1 MVNRA
6 VVLANRL
13 VLEGGSEL
21 SPARVALLRR
31 TLSSLAQIGVTD
43 VRVVDG
49 EHADVLQERLV
60 GGGRR
65 FENTEMRVQVLAN
78 RSWRRASGAALLVAR
93 DFLTASDEPCL
104 VLRGDRPL
112 DREALAELAATD
124 LGRSSAVIAIAE
136 PPDDATASLHCEV
149 KVRVES
155 ARSGAAA
162 IIAIGL
168 DLDRY
173 DAIFTGHALVSPE
186 IVRELERWSN
196 PPFEDGLAAW
206 VATGRVRAR
215 AGRIAWPTW
224 PTWTGDVAQSGE
236 ATSEMGDK
244 VAAILDAKSH
254 PAYTLLNPGPVN
266 TTSGVKSAL
275 IHHDVCHRDS
285 NFSELLVSLTGK
297 LRRIFRGSPE
307 HSVHVLTGSGTAAM
321 ECAIASTVPRDRKIL
336 VIDNGAFGE
345 RLYEIARLHEMD
357 VVHLRYAWGDQ
368 VDPADV
374 ERAFE
379 ENPDIAVVTMTHHE
393 TSVGLLNPI
402 GAVGA
407 LCRRY
412 DALFLV
418 DAVSSL
424 GAEDIDMA
432 RDQIDIAWAS
442 ANKCLHAISGVGFL
456 CVSDR
461 VWPKIELVKPRT
473 YYLDLKRYRRYMD
486 ELAQTPFTP
495 AVSNYF
501 ALDQACSEF
510 LADGHARRFAMY
522 RERNQRM
529 RTGLA
534 ALGMASFTRT
544 GRESHSVLT
553 CCVPAG
559 IAFEDLYER
568 LKRRGYI
575 VYACK
580 DVLAD
585 RFMQVAN
592 MGDLPL
598 ERIDAFL
605 VAVREVIAELRRESV
620 RRDPAAAGVPVRAT
634 A

>member
-1 MVNRA
+1 MVTRA
-6 VVLANRL
+6 VVLAHRL

-21 SPARVALLRR
+21 SAARIALLRR

-60 GGGRR
+60 GGGRK
-65 FENTEMRVQVLAN
+65 FEGSDMRVQVLSN
-78 RSWRRASGAALLVAR
+78 RSWRRASGSAVLVAR
-93 DFLTASDEPCL
+93 DFITASDEPCL

-112 DREALAELAATD
+112 DGEALAELAATE
-124 LGRSSAVIAIAE
+124 LGRHAAAIAIAE
-136 PPDDATASLHCEV
+136 PPEDELAPLHCEV
-149 KVRVES
+149 KVRLES
-155 ARSGAAA
+155 ARSGA
-162 IIAIGL
+162 IIGIGL

-173 DAIFTGHALVSPE
+173 DAIFTGDALVSPD

-196 PPFEDGLAAW
+196 PAVEDALATW
-206 VATGRVRAR
+206 VAAGRVRAR
-215 AGRIAWPTW
+215 PGRIAWPSW
-224 PTWTGDVAQSGE
+224 PTWTSDVAHTGDASIE
-236 ATSEMGDK
+236 LGDK
-244 VAAILDAKSH
+244 VTAILEAKAH

-266 TTSGVKSAL
+266 TTTAVKSAL
-275 IHHDVCHRDS
+275 VHQDVCHRDS
-285 NFSELLVSLTGK
+285 NFSELMVSLSGK

-307 HSVHVLTGSGTAAM
+307 HSICVITGSGTAAM
-321 ECAIASTVPRDRKIL
+321 ECALASTVPRDRKIL
-336 VIDNGAFGE
+336 VVDNGAFGE

-379 ENPDIAVVTMTHHE
+379 EHPDIAVVAMTHHE

-402 GAVGA
+402 GAVGT

-424 GAEDIDMA
+424 GAEDIDVV
-432 RDQIDIAWAS
+432 RDQVDICWGS

-456 CVSDR
+456 CVSPR
-461 VWPKIELVKPRT
+461 VWPKIELVKSRT
-473 YYLDLKRYRRYMD
+473 YYLDLKRYRKYME

-510 LADGHARRFAMY
+510 LADGHSKRFAMY
-522 RERNQRM
+522 RERNQRL
-529 RTGLA
+529 RSGLA
-534 ALGMASFTRT
+534 ALGMAAFTRT
-544 GRESHSVLT
+544 GHESHSVMT

-559 IAFEDLYER
+559 IAFPDLYER

-598 ERIDAFL
+598 ARIDDFL
-605 VAVREVIAELRRESV
+605 IAVRDVIAELRRDAV
-620 RRDPAAAGVPVRAT
+620 HRDPAAAAVRVRAT

>member
-6 VVLANRL
+6 IVLAHRL
-13 VLEGGSEL
+13 LLEGGSEL

-60 GGGRR
+60 GVGRGPGG
-65 FENTEMRVQVLAN
+65 EMRIQVLAN
-78 RSWRRASGAALLVAR
+78 RSWRRNSGAALLVAR
-93 DFLTASDEPCL
+93 DFLTSSPEPCL
-104 VLRGDRPL
+104 VLRGDRAL
-112 DREALAELAATD
+112 DREALAELAATE
-124 LGRSSAVIAIAE
+124 LGRFSAAIAIAE
-136 PPDDATASLHCEV
+136 PPDDEVAPLHCEV
-149 KVRVES
+149 KVRVDS
-155 ARSGAAA
+155 GRSNSPGT
-162 IIAIGL
+162 ITGIGL

-173 DAIFTGHALVSPE
+173 DAIFTGHALVSPS
-186 IVRELERWSN
+186 IADELERWSN
-196 PPFEDGLAAW
+196 PNLEDALATW
-206 VATGRVRAR
+206 VAAGRVRAR
-215 AGRIAWPTW
+215 PGRIAWPTW
-224 PTWTGDVAQSGE
+224 PTWNGDVAQSGE
-236 ATSEMGDK
+236 MTIELGDK
-244 VAAILDAKSH
+244 VAAILEAKAH

-266 TTSGVKSAL
+266 TTPGVKSAL
-275 IHHDVCHRDS
+275 IHHDVCHRDT

-307 HSVHVLTGSGTAAM
+307 HSVCVITGSGTAAM
-321 ECAIASTVPRDRKIL
+321 ECALASTVPRDRKIL

-368 VDPADV
+368 IDPADV

-379 ENPDIAVVTMTHHE
+379 ENPDIAVVSMTHHE

-407 LCRRY
+407 ICRRY

-424 GAEDIDMA
+424 GSEDIDVV
-432 RDQIDIAWAS
+432 RDQIDICWAS

-456 CVSDR
+456 CVAPHAWAKIDR
-461 VWPKIELVKPRT
+461 VKPRT
-473 YYLDLKRYRRYMD
+473 YYLDLRRYRKYMD

-501 ALDQACSEF
+501 ALDQACTEF
-510 LADGHARRFAMY
+510 LADGHASRFAMY
-522 RERNQRM
+522 RERNQRL
-529 RTGLA
+529 RSGLA

-553 CCVPAG
+553 CCVPTG

-568 LKRRGYI
+568 LKRRGFI

-605 VAVREVIAELRRESV
+605 VAVREVIAELRRDSV
-620 RRDPAAAGVPVRAT
+620 RHDAPAALPVRAT